1 MNVGGSDTDPL
12 QAGQSVLGGRF
23 RCERRIKA
31 QHGVET
37 WLATDLHAGGAG
49 GAVVLKRAAAVD
61 LADGVAARLE
71 HEAEVLHRLAPIV
84 RAPVTFAREGGG
96 REGGH
101 VYLVQPLIPG
111 ITLQERLTQGPLSV
125 ASSVKVAIDVL
136 SVLQHA
142 HDNGVLHRDVKPANV
157 IVDEAEPVG
166 QAVLIDFG
174 FARSSSL
181 AAPLRDEQV
190 GTVRYLAPEVA
201 GLLPTPVDGRSD
213 LYSTGILL
221 FECLAGEPPFS
232 AADVGTV
239 LQQHLSTP
247 APRLR
252 ALGVDVPQALDAVI
266 QRLLRKDP
274 AERYQTAAAAVAD
287 LTAIADGLRRGVR
300 EPAVVVGLHDRRQAL
315 TEPSFVARTAEL
327 AALTDLVERAA
338 HGQGGLVLLEA
349 ESGGGKS
356 RLLEELAQQSQ
367 PHAWIL
373 RGQGVEE
380 AARRPFQLLEDVVA
394 GLVDAARQRPGL
406 AESLREAV
414 GDRAEAV
421 VAALPALGPVLGREG
436 TADLGPE
443 AYGETRTI
451 KALGVLL
458 DALSSAGPPDR
469 PDAPALVLLD
479 DCQWADGPTLRLL
492 ADWQEGVSGSRE
504 GASTRVLV
512 VAAFR
517 TEEVPADH
525 LLRALHPVAAISL
538 PRLEAGSVRSLAESM
553 AGPLPEDAL
562 RTVSALSEGSPFMAA
577 AVLRG
582 LVESGALVH
591 TAGRWVVDEER
602 MADVQTSRQAAI
614 FLTRRLELLAP
625 ATVELLSVGAVLGK
639 EFDLHLATELC
650 RQDPAE
656 AAAGL
661 AEASRRRIVWVDEAA
676 GRARLLHDKL
686 REALLARLDPA
697 HRRRLHLRAA
707 ERIEATAPDR
717 VFELAYHFDAAGD
730 GPRALPYAI
739 EAASRARAQHSL
751 DVAAAHY
758 RMALAA
764 CADTG
769 HEGTRAAVA
778 EGLGDVL
785 TLQGAYEEAT
795 AHLEVAMA
803 LAGTDFTRA
812 ILGGKLG
819 DVAFRRG
826 DQRLAREHLE
836 RAVRQLDRRL
846 PRRSPALVLALLV
859 EVVVQVAHTLLPR
872 LFVGRRPREGADR
885 EFLAIR
891 LYSRLAYVY
900 WFSAGK
906 VPCAWV
912 HLREMNLAE
921 RYPPSP
927 ELAQA
932 YSEHAPVM
940 TMAPWFG
947 RGIAY
952 ARRSLAIRRDLG
964 DLWGQG
970 QSLNFYGVVLYA
982 ASRYRESIEQ
992 CREAIRLLD
1001 QTGDRWEANT
1011 AGWHV
1016 AFALYRLGELS
1027 EARAV
1032 AEDVYTAASA
1042 IGDDTAAGVSLSAWS
1057 RATDGQVPAA
1067 LVRARLEERN
1077 DDAHTAAEVHV
1088 AEGVRLL
1095 GHGHCERAVAVLE
1108 EAAAIVRRAGLRQEY
1123 VAPVLPWLATAQR
1136 SQAEAMSPYRA
1147 NRRRALLRQAART
1160 ARRGWRVARF
1170 YKNNAPH
1177 ALRER
1182 GLVESLQGH
1191 DGRARRL
1198 LRRSLAAAEVQGARY
1213 EAALSRLALAR
1224 IDRTPVD
1231 PERPESAIADAEV
1244 AVSAFLP
1251 PSTADPDA
1259 EAEAPARSPVTP
1271 ATLSLADRFSTLL
1284 DVGRHI
1290 ASAPSPAAVFAAV
1303 RQAAATLLRVE
1314 RVLLLDVDES
1324 EDDSSSSSG
1333 RVDGWSR
1340 TLVRRA
1346 LATGRPVVLSQTGAA
1361 DPADSVVLSGLRSA
1375 LCTPIYSEGRPVAC
1389 LYVTHSQVADL
1400 FGDDEVQLIEFVA
1413 VLAGAALE
1421 HVAGTE
1427 ARFRSLAQNSSDVIT
1442 IVDRGLEIL
1451 YQSSAVTRVFGLV
1464 ADEMVHTS
1472 LAAWIHPDDATAFL
1486 DALNRL
1492 VNEGKDSCLVEC
1504 RLRRRDGSWCDVET
1518 AITNLVGDPSVN
1530 GVVLNSRDVSDRKRA
1545 ERELR
1550 VTLEREQEMRGRL
1563 QEVDKMKTDFLSSV
1577 SHELR
1582 TPLTSILGYLE
1593 MLADGEAG
1601 TLAGRQVRILD
1612 IVDRN
1617 AQRLL
1622 ILIEELLIMSR
1633 VESGTFRMSMGPVE
1647 LGPLVEGALQA
1658 VLPGRAGRDLDVSI
1672 DVASDVETIEGDRDQ
1687 LDRVL
1692 INLLSNAVKFTPD
1705 GGRVR
1710 VTVRADGPDV
1720 VIGVSDTGMGIPLAD
1735 QPRIFERF
1743 YRSSTTH
1750 HLAVPGTGLGLSITK
1765 AIIEE
1770 HGGEISIAS
1779 EPGQGTEV
1787 TVRLPVERLPVEG
1800 LPVERLPAERVP
1812 AERAPQIGPKAP
1824 TPVR

>member
-1 MNVGGSDTDPL
+1 MSVIGSVGDQL
-12 QAGQSVLGGRF
+12 QTGHSVLGGRF
-23 RCERRIKA
+23 RCERRIKS

-37 WLATDLHAGGAG
+37 WLATDLQARPEGA

-61 LADGVAARLE
+61 LADGVAVRLE

-84 RAPVTFAREGGG
+84 RAPVTFAREGG
-96 REGGH
+96 H
-101 VYLVQPLIPG
+101 VYLVQPLVPG
-111 ITLQERLTQGPLSV
+111 ITLQERLTRGPLSV
-125 ASSVKVAIDVL
+125 TSSLKVAIDIL
-136 SVLQHA
+136 SVLQYA

-181 AAPLRDEQV
+181 AASLRDEQV

-201 GLLPTPVDGRSD
+201 GLLPSPVDGRSD
-213 LYSTGILL
+213 LYSTGIVL
-221 FECLAGEPPFS
+221 FECLAGEPPF
-232 AADVGTV
+232 AGADVGAV
-239 LQQHLSTP
+239 LQQHLSAP

-252 ALGVDVPQALDAVI
+252 ALGIDVPQSLDAVI

-287 LTAIADGLRRGVR
+287 LTAID
-300 EPAVVVGLHDRRQAL
+300 DRRQAL

-327 AALTDLVERAA
+327 AALTDLVEQAA
-338 HGQGGLVLLEA
+338 RGKGGLVLLEA
-349 ESGGGKS
+349 ESGGGKT

-380 AARRPFQLLEDVVA
+380 AARRPFQLLEGVVT
-394 GLVDAARQRPGL
+394 GLVDAARQRPGE
-406 AESLREAV
+406 AENLREAV
-414 GDRAEAV
+414 GDRADALV
-421 VAALPALGPVLGREG
+421 SALPGLGPVLGREG

-451 KALGVLL
+451 KALGALL
-458 DALSSAGPPDR
+458 DALPSAVPPDR
-469 PDAPALVLLD
+469 PDAPAVVLLD

-492 ADWQEGVSGSRE
+492 ADWQEGVGGSHDA
-504 GASTRVLV
+504 GATRILV

-525 LLRALHPVAAISL
+525 LLRAMHPVAAITL

-582 LVESGALVH
+582 LVESGALLH
-591 TAGRWVVDEER
+591 TGGRWVVDDER
-602 MADVQTSRQAAI
+602 LADVQTSRQAAI

-625 ATVELLSVGAVLGK
+625 GTVELLSVGAVLGK
-639 EFDLHLATELC
+639 DFDLHLATDLC
-650 RQDPAE
+650 RQDAAE

-661 AEASRRRIVWVDEAA
+661 ASASRRRIVWVDETA

-717 VFELAYHFDAAGD
+717 VFELAYHFDAAGE

-764 CADTG
+764 CTEAG
-769 HEGTRAAVA
+769 PEGTRAAVA

-785 TLQGAYEEAT
+785 TLQGSYEEAT
-795 AHLEVAMA
+795 AQLETAMA

-836 RAVRQLDRRL
+836 RAVRQLNRRL
-846 PRRSPALVLALLV
+846 PRRSPALVIALLV

-872 LFVGRRPREGADR
+872 FFVGRRPREGADR

-940 TMAPWFG
+940 TMAPWFS

-1016 AFALYRLGELS
+1016 AFALYRLGELP
-1027 EARAV
+1027 EAKAV
-1032 AEDVYTAASA
+1032 AEELYAAASA

-1057 RATDGQVPAA
+1057 RASAGQVPAA

-1095 GHGHCERAVAVLE
+1095 GRGECDRAVAVLE
-1108 EAAAIVRRAGLRQEY
+1108 EAAAIVKRAGLRQEY

-1136 SQAEAMSPYRA
+1136 SQAEALSPYQA
-1147 NRRRALLRQAART
+1147 NRRRALLRQAGWT

-1182 GLVESLQGH
+1182 GLVASLLGH
-1191 DGRARRL
+1191 DGRAHRL
-1198 LRRSLAAAEVQGARY
+1198 LRRSLAAAEAQGAGY

-1224 IDRTPVD
+1224 VDRLTTD
-1231 PERPESAIADAEV
+1231 PERADEAV
-1244 AVSAFLP
+1244 AASEAAVQVLLP
-1251 PSTADPDA
+1251 PSTVDP
-1259 EAEAPARSPVTP
+1259 EAEALAPVRPTGTP

-1314 RVLLLDVDES
+1314 RVLVLDVDEA
-1324 EDDSSSSSG
+1324 EDDSSSSG
-1333 RVDGWSR
+1333 RLDGWSR

-1346 LATGRPVVLSQTGAA
+1346 LATGRPVVLSEAGTT

-1375 LCTPIYSEGRPVAC
+1375 LCAPIYSEGRPVAC

-1442 IVDRGLEIL
+1442 IVDPDLEIL

-1464 ADEMVHTS
+1464 ADELVHTS
-1472 LAAWIHPDDATAFL
+1472 LAAWIHPDDAAGVL
-1486 DALNRL
+1486 DAVDGL
-1492 VNEGKDSCLVEC
+1492 VREGRDSCLVEC

-1518 AITNLVGDPSVN
+1518 AITNLVDDPSVN

-1550 VTLEREQEMRGRL
+1550 LTLEREQDMRGRL

-1593 MLADGEAG
+1593 MLADGAAG
-1601 TLAGRQVRILD
+1601 TLADRQVGILG

-1672 DVASDVETIEGDRDQ
+1672 DVASDVETIEGDPDQ

-1710 VTVRADGPDV
+1710 VTVRADGPQV
-1720 VIGVSDTGMGIPLAD
+1720 VIRVSDTGMGIPVAD
-1735 QPRIFERF
+1735 QARIFERF
-1743 YRSSTTH
+1743 YRSSTTQ

-1770 HGGEISIAS
+1770 HGGRISIAS
-1779 EPGQGTEV
+1779 EPGHGTEV
-1787 TVRLPVERLPVEG
+1787 TVRLPV
-1800 LPVERLPAERVP
+1800 ARVP
-1812 AERAPQIGPKAP
+1812 QVNQAAPA
-1824 TPVR
+1824 PVR

>member
-1 MNVGGSDTDPL
+1 M
-12 QAGQSVLGGRF
+12 
-23 RCERRIKA
+23 
-31 QHGVET
+31 ET
-37 WLATDLHAGGAG
+37 WLAVDLHADGDDGT

-61 LADGVAARLE
+61 LAEGVAGRLE
-71 HEAEVLHRLAPIV
+71 HEAEVLHRLAPLV
-84 RAPVTFAREGGG
+84 PAPVTFG
-96 REGGH
+96 REGDD
-101 VYLVQPLIPG
+101 VYLVQPLIAG
-111 ITLQERLTQGPLSV
+111 ITLQERLARGPLSV
-125 ASSVKVAIDVL
+125 ASTLVVAIDL
-136 SVLQHA
+136 LTVLQHA
-142 HDNGVLHRDVKPANV
+142 HDHGVLHRDVKPANV
-157 IVDEAEPVG
+157 MVDEAEPVG

-181 AAPLRDEQV
+181 AAPLRDEHV

-201 GLLPTPVDGRSD
+201 GLLPGPVDGRSD
-213 LYSTGILL
+213 LYSTGIVL
-221 FECLAGEPPFS
+221 FACLAGSPPF
-232 AADVGTV
+232 AGADVGAV

-274 AERYQTAAAAVAD
+274 AERYQTAAAAIAD
-287 LTAIADGLRRGVR
+287 LTAIANGLRRGLR

-327 AALTDLVERAA
+327 AALTRHVRRAA
-338 HGQGGLVLLEA
+338 EGRGGLVFLEA
-349 ESGGGKS
+349 ESGGGKT

-367 PHAWIL
+367 PDAWIL

-380 AARRPFQLLEDVVA
+380 AARRPFQLLEGLVA
-394 GLVDAARQRPGL
+394 GIADACRQQPGL
-406 AESLREAV
+406 AERLRAAV
-414 GDRAEAV
+414 GDRVDAV
-421 VAALPALGPVLGREG
+421 VAALPALGPVLGGEG
-436 TADLGPE
+436 SANLGPE
-443 AYGETRTI
+443 AYGETRSI
-451 KALGVLL
+451 KALGALL
-458 DALSSAGPPDR
+458 DALPAAAR
-469 PDAPALVLLD
+469 PGRQGAPAVVVLLD

-492 ADWQEGVSGSRE
+492 ADWQESAGGRE
-504 GASTRVLV
+504 DGTRVLV

-517 TEEVPADH
+517 SEEVPPDH
-525 LLRALHPVAAISL
+525 PLRSLDRLAAIVL
-538 PRLEAGSVRSLAESM
+538 PPLEAGSLRSLAESM
-553 AGPLPEDAL
+553 AGPLPEDAI
-562 RTVSALSEGSPFMAA
+562 RTVATLSEGSPFMAA

-582 LVESGALVH
+582 LVESGALVQAPDGSG
-591 TAGRWVVDEER
+591 TGGWVVDDER
-602 MADVQTSRQAAI
+602 LADVQTSRQAAI

-661 AEASRRRIVWVDEAA
+661 AEASRRSIVWVDEAA

-686 REALLARLDPA
+686 REALLTRLDPA

-707 ERIEATAPDR
+707 ERIEAVAPDR

-730 GPRALPYAI
+730 GQRALPYAI
-739 EAASRARAQHSL
+739 QAAERARAQYSL
-751 DVAAAHY
+751 DVAATHY

-764 CADTG
+764 CAEPGQD
-769 HEGTRAAVA
+769 GTRAAVA

-785 TLQGAYEEAT
+785 TLQGSYEEAT
-795 AHLEVAMA
+795 THLESAMA
-803 LAGTDFTRA
+803 LAETDYSRA
-812 ILGGKLG
+812 VLGGKLG

-836 RAVRQLDRRL
+836 RAVRQLNRRL

-859 EVVVQVAHTLLPR
+859 EVVVQVAHTLMPR
-872 LFVGRRPREGADR
+872 LFLGRRPREGADR
-885 EFLAIR
+885 EFLVIR

-940 TMAPWFG
+940 TMAPWFS

-1011 AGWHV
+1011 AAWHV
-1016 AFALYRLGELS
+1016 AFAHYRLGELA
-1027 EARAV
+1027 EAQTVAV
-1032 AEDVYTAASA
+1032 DLYAAASA

-1057 RATDGQVPAA
+1057 RASAGQVPAA

-1095 GHGHCERAVAVLE
+1095 GQGDLDHAVAVLE
-1108 EAAAIVRRAGLRQEY
+1108 DAAAIVRRAGLRQEY

-1136 SQAEAMSPYRA
+1136 SQAAATSPYQA
-1147 NRRRALLRQAART
+1147 TLRRARLLRAART
-1160 ARRGWRVARF
+1160 ARRGWWVARF
-1170 YKNNAPH
+1170 YENNAPH

-1182 GLVESLQGH
+1182 GLVASLQGH
-1191 DGRARRL
+1191 DRRARRFL
-1198 LRRSLAAAEVQGARY
+1198 HRSLAAAEAQGARY
-1213 EAALSRLALAR
+1213 ELALTRLALAR
-1224 IDRTPVD
+1224 T
-1231 PERPESAIADAEV
+1231 EHAADAAAV
-1244 AVSAFLP
+1244 AKAEAAIQALLP
-1251 PSTADPDA
+1251 EPAPDA
-1259 EAEAPARSPVTP
+1259 DAPSPARPAPAP

-1290 ASAPSPAAVFAAV
+1290 ASAPSPEAVFAAV

-1314 RVLLLDVDES
+1314 RVLVLDVDH
-1324 EDDSSSSSG
+1324 DVDASG
-1333 RVDGWSR
+1333 SGSIDGWSR

-1346 LATGRPVVLSQTGAA
+1346 LASGRPVVLSDAAAA

-1375 LCTPIYSEGRPVAC
+1375 LCAPISSEGRPVAC

-1400 FGDDEVQLIEFVA
+1400 FGEDEIQLIEFVA

-1442 IVDRGLEIL
+1442 IVDRDLRIV
-1451 YQSSAVTRVFGLV
+1451 YQSSAVTRVFGLLPEEL
-1464 ADEMVHTS
+1464 ARQP
-1472 LAAWIHPDDATAFL
+1472 LAAWIHPQDAAAVLSAVTG
-1486 DALNRL
+1486 L
-1492 VNEGKDSCLVEC
+1492 VKDGQESCLVEC

-1518 AITNLVGDPSVN
+1518 AITNLVDDPSVA

-1550 VTLEREQEMRGRL
+1550 VTLGREQDMRERL
-1563 QEVDKMKTDFLSSV
+1563 QELDKVKTDFLSSV

-1593 MLADGEAG
+1593 MLAQGAAG
-1601 TLAGRQVRILD
+1601 NLAPTQLDILD

-1633 VESGTFRMSMGPVE
+1633 VESGTFRLSMGPVD
-1647 LGPLVEGALQA
+1647 LRPLVEGALET
-1658 VLPGRAGRDLDVSI
+1658 VFPGRAGRDLQISV
-1672 DVASDVETIEGDRDQ
+1672 DVASDVEVIQGDRDQ
-1687 LDRVL
+1687 LDRML
-1692 INLLSNAVKFTPD
+1692 INLLSNAIKFTPD
-1705 GGRVR
+1705 GGQVR
-1710 VTVRADGPDV
+1710 VSVGVDGPEV
-1720 VIGVSDTGMGIPLAD
+1720 VIQVADTGMGIPEDDL
-1735 QPRIFERF
+1735 PRIFERF
-1743 YRSSTTH
+1743 FRSSATQ

-1765 AIIEE
+1765 AIIDE
-1770 HGGEISIAS
+1770 HGGRISIVS
-1779 EPGQGTEV
+1779 RPGEGTEV
-1787 TVRLPVERLPVEG
+1787 TVRLPGVVPSH
-1800 LPVERLPAERVP
+1800 PSAENGVAASAATR
-1812 AERAPQIGPKAP
+1812 
-1824 TPVR
+1824 

>member
-1 MNVGGSDTDPL
+1 M
-12 QAGQSVLGGRF
+12 
-23 RCERRIKA
+23 
-31 QHGVET
+31 
-37 WLATDLHAGGAG
+37 
-49 GAVVLKRAAAVD
+49 
-61 LADGVAARLE
+61 ARD
-71 HEAEVLHRLAPIV
+71 R
-84 RAPVTFAREGGG
+84 
-96 REGGH
+96 
-101 VYLVQPLIPG
+101 
-111 ITLQERLTQGPLSV
+111 
-125 ASSVKVAIDVL
+125 
-136 SVLQHA
+136 
-142 HDNGVLHRDVKPANV
+142 
-157 IVDEAEPVG
+157 
-166 QAVLIDFG
+166 
-174 FARSSSL
+174 
-181 AAPLRDEQV
+181 
-190 GTVRYLAPEVA
+190 GT
-201 GLLPTPVDGRSD
+201 
-213 LYSTGILL
+213 
-221 FECLAGEPPFS
+221 
-232 AADVGTV
+232 
-239 LQQHLSTP
+239 
-247 APRLR
+247 
-252 ALGVDVPQALDAVI
+252 
-266 QRLLRKDP
+266 
-274 AERYQTAAAAVAD
+274 
-287 LTAIADGLRRGVR
+287 
-300 EPAVVVGLHDRRQAL
+300 
-315 TEPSFVARTAEL
+315 
-327 AALTDLVERAA
+327 
-338 HGQGGLVLLEA
+338 
-349 ESGGGKS
+349 
-356 RLLEELAQQSQ
+356 
-367 PHAWIL
+367 
-373 RGQGVEE
+373 
-380 AARRPFQLLEDVVA
+380 
-394 GLVDAARQRPGL
+394 
-406 AESLREAV
+406 
-414 GDRAEAV
+414 
-421 VAALPALGPVLGREG
+421 
-436 TADLGPE
+436 
-443 AYGETRTI
+443 
-451 KALGVLL
+451 
-458 DALSSAGPPDR
+458 
-469 PDAPALVLLD
+469 
-479 DCQWADGPTLRLL
+479 
-492 ADWQEGVSGSRE
+492 
-504 GASTRVLV
+504 TRVLV

-517 TEEVPADH
+517 TEEVSADH
-525 LLRALHPVAAISL
+525 PLRAVRPVAAITL

-591 TAGRWVVDEER
+591 RAGRWVVDDER
-602 MADVQTSRQAAI
+602 LADVQTSRQAAI

-686 REALLARLDPA
+686 REALLSRLDSA

-707 ERIEATAPDR
+707 ERIEATAPGR

-730 GPRALPYAI
+730 GLRALPYAI

-764 CADTG
+764 CTEAG
-769 HEGTRAAVA
+769 QEGTRAAVA

-785 TLQGAYEEAT
+785 TLQGSYEEAT
-795 AHLEVAMA
+795 AHLEAAMA
-803 LAGTDFTRA
+803 LADTDFTRA

-836 RAVRQLDRRL
+836 RAVRQLNRRL

-872 LFVGRRPREGADR
+872 LFLARRPREGADR

-992 CREAIRLLD
+992 CREAIGLLD

-1016 AFALYRLGELS
+1016 AFALYRLGELP
-1027 EARAV
+1027 EAKAV
-1032 AEDVYTAASA
+1032 AEEVYAAASA

-1057 RATDGQVPAA
+1057 RASGGQVPAA

-1095 GHGHCERAVAVLE
+1095 GLGQCEPAVVVLE
-1108 EAAAIVRRAGLRQEY
+1108 EAAAIVKRAGLRQEY

-1136 SQAEAMSPYRA
+1136 SQAEAMSPYQA
-1147 NRRRALLRQAART
+1147 NRRRALLRQAAWT

-1182 GLVESLQGH
+1182 GLVESLLGH
-1191 DGRARRL
+1191 DRRAHRL
-1198 LRRSLAAAEVQGARY
+1198 LRRSLEAAEAQGARY
-1213 EAALSRLALAR
+1213 EMALTRLALAR
-1224 IDRTPVD
+1224 IDRSPVHSTD
-1231 PERPESAIADAEV
+1231 PV
-1244 AVSAFLP
+1244 
-1251 PSTADPDA
+1251 A
-1259 EAEAPARSPVTP
+1259 EAEAAVAALLPPSVVDPDNDAVAPARPPEAP

-1290 ASAPSPAAVFAAV
+1290 ASAPSPSAVYAAV

-1314 RVLLLDVDES
+1314 RVLLLDVEDA
-1324 EDDSSSSSG
+1324 EDDASSSSG

-1346 LATGRPVVLSQTGAA
+1346 LATGRPAVLSETGSA

-1375 LCTPIYSEGRPVAC
+1375 LCAPIYSEGRPVAC

-1400 FGDDEVQLIEFVA
+1400 FGDDEVQLIEFVT

-1442 IVDRGLEIL
+1442 IVDRDLEVL

-1464 ADEMVHTS
+1464 ADELLHTS
-1472 LAAWIHPDDATAFL
+1472 LAAWIHPEDAGGVLEAL
-1486 DALNRL
+1486 DGL
-1492 VNEGKDSCLVEC
+1492 VRDGKDSCLVEC

-1518 AITNLVGDPSVN
+1518 AITNLVDDPSVN

-1550 VTLEREQEMRGRL
+1550 VTLEREQDMRGRL

-1593 MLADGEAG
+1593 MLAEGAAG
-1601 TLAGRQVRILD
+1601 TLAERQVGILD

-1658 VLPGRAGRDLDVSI
+1658 VLPGRAGRDLDVTI
-1672 DVASDVETIEGDRDQ
+1672 DVASDVATIEGDRDQ

-1705 GGRVR
+1705 GGRVG
-1710 VTVRADGPDV
+1710 VTVRADGPEV
-1720 VIGVSDTGMGIPLAD
+1720 VVRVSDTGMGIPVAD

-1743 YRSSTTH
+1743 YRSSTTQ

-1770 HGGEISIAS
+1770 HGGRISIAS

-1787 TVRLPVERLPVEG
+1787 TVRLPVERLSH
-1800 LPVERLPAERVP
+1800 L
-1812 AERAPQIGPKAP
+1812 GPKAP
-1824 TPVR
+1824 TPVG